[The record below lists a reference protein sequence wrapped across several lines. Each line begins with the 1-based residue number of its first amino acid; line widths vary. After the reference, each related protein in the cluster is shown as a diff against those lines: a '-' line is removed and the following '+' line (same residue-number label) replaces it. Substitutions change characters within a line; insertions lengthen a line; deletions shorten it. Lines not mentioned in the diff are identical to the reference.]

1 MKQKL
6 LSILTIIL
14 IFIITISIQFSC
26 NKTDELIVVPVLG
39 VSLPLSDLNYDR
51 YYGLSHDARS
61 IELVFDDALN
71 EETIEGNIVLFDKEE
86 SLALNYDLIV
96 DGKVVFIRFHN
107 DFFLN
112 DGWKYELKMSSK
124 LNSVEGIGFNE
135 EKIIEFR
142 TTAKHI
148 SYGFGNTN
156 DTIQR
161 TLIACISDI
170 HCGDERATNGN
181 YSWFGKNADAL
192 EKFLDFIKNN
202 EKVKELV
209 ILGDLFDEWMVP
221 YEFSPFDSAV
231 NITSSKEYFHAIANS
246 PTNKPV
252 FDKMREIISEGEID
266 IIYVPGNHDMLITKD
281 VIDEIIPGAL
291 WKGDAT
297 GLGKYNPVDKILM
310 EHGHRYDF
318 FNCPQPLVNDGHILP
333 PGYFVSRLYAA
344 GLAARKPQTMK
355 QSQSTAG
362 DAEFITAWTVAF
374 GYTIGTFMM
383 DVDTIPM
390 DSNIVL
396 MNGIDNYSSS
406 VSFDGARDM
415 YAANIE
421 ELWPNTQVIN
431 NVPIPL
437 SVFLAI
443 VNGTYLYGG
452 VIYEF
457 LLDFLAPNAPK
468 IVAFGHSHQ
477 PELKVFPFEHY
488 YTGIYANS
496 GSWLDADQSKY
507 KVRTFLIINP
517 AEWSGS
523 NLDVVS
529 LYQYNPDSD
538 TSGNGNTYKSVLLD
552 EESIAVE

>member
-1 MKQKL
+1 
-6 LSILTIIL
+6 
-14 IFIITISIQFSC
+14 
-26 NKTDELIVVPVLG
+26 
-39 VSLPLSDLNYDR
+39 
-51 YYGLSHDARS
+51 
-61 IELVFDDALN
+61 
-71 EETIEGNIVLFDKEE
+71 
-86 SLALNYDLIV
+86 
-96 DGKVVFIRFHN
+96 
-107 DFFLN
+107 
-112 DGWKYELKMSSK
+112 
-124 LNSVEGIGFNE
+124 
-135 EKIIEFR
+135 
-142 TTAKHI
+142 
-148 SYGFGNTN
+148 
-156 DTIQR
+156 
-161 TLIACISDI
+161 
-170 HCGDERATNGN
+170 
-181 YSWFGKNADAL
+181 
-192 EKFLDFIKNN
+192 
-202 EKVKELV
+202 
-209 ILGDLFDEWMVP
+209 
-221 YEFSPFDSAV
+221 
-231 NITSSKEYFHAIANS
+231 
-246 PTNKPV
+246 
-252 FDKMREIISEGEID
+252 
-266 IIYVPGNHDMLITKD
+266 
-281 VIDEIIPGAL
+281 
-291 WKGDAT
+291 
-297 GLGKYNPVDKILM
+297 
-310 EHGHRYDF
+310 
-318 FNCPQPLVNDGHILP
+318 
-333 PGYFVSRLYAA
+333 
-344 GLAARKPQTMK
+344 
-355 QSQSTAG
+355 
-362 DAEFITAWTVAF
+362 
-374 GYTIGTFMM
+374 
-383 DVDTIPM
+383 
-390 DSNIVL
+390 
-396 MNGIDNYSSS
+396 